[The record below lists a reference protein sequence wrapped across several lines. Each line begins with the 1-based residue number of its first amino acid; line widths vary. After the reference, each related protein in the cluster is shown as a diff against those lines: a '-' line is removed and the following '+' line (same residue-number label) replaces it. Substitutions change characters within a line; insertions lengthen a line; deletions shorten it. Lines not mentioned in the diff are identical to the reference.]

1 MPLPLSAIT
10 ASDAI
15 GLLGVAAYLL
25 AHGLVQFGRIRLSGT
40 RYAGLNILG
49 SLLLLY
55 SQIGNFNL
63 ASFVSQAIWLVLTV
77 AGFWHA
83 ARARGA
89 GGPAQGS

>member
-1 MPLPLSAIT
+1 MSFSAISV
-10 ASDAI
+10 SDAI
-15 GLLGVAAYLL
+15 GLVGVVAYLL
-25 AHGLVQFGRIRLSGT
+25 AHGLVQFGRIRLGGV

-63 ASFVSQAIWLVLTV
+63 AGFVSQATWLALTV

-83 ARARGA
+83 ARSR
-89 GGPAQGS
+89 GGPAQRS